1 MARAA
6 VREKLTAHLPQL
18 SLAERDRRWAGLRE
32 AMGRRGLDC
41 LLVWGTDRFYALGT
55 ANLRYL
61 THIAAKQGI
70 CCFPRRGD
78 PVAFVENIHMYHPY
92 PPYLLSQDWV
102 AEVRP
107 LTGIDAL
114 AGVVRDLG
122 QARGRLGIVG
132 YGSALQQHIIAYQ
145 EYEALREA
153 LPGAELV
160 DATDVL
166 DELRL
171 IKSPEEIALLE
182 RSGRLA
188 AAMVEA
194 LLAAARPGV
203 RECEVYAEMVRA
215 HIAAGGEPY
224 IFCFFSAD
232 PVDTCERYLL
242 HARPQPL
249 APTTRPLR
257 AGDLVLTEFHASCG
271 GYLTGVEFS
280 AFVGPPPGELARVHA
295 VAVESLQ
302 SGVERLR
309 PGAPLREVWE
319 AFRRPVQEAGMDYI
333 ECGFHGHGLG
343 SPEFPTVVYKPE
355 EPVLSGRGLE
365 AFTLRAGMV
374 LALNIDINDPHW
386 RKDVGIMLGDTV
398 VVGEDGP
405 RRLAEIPLHFPQL
418 PAEG

>member
-1 MARAA
+1 MARAP

-18 SLAERDRRWAGLRE
+18 SLAERDRRWTGLRE
-32 AMGRRGLDC
+32 AMGLRGLDC
-41 LLVWGTDRFYALGT
+41 LLVWGTDRFYGMGT

-70 CCFPRRGD
+70 CCFPRMGD
-78 PVAFVENIHMYHPY
+78 PVVFIENIHMYHPY
-92 PPYLLSQDWV
+92 GPYLLSQDWV

-107 LTGIDAL
+107 FTGIDAV

-122 QARGRLGIVG
+122 KARCRLGIVG

-153 LPGAELV
+153 LPDAELV
-160 DATDVL
+160 DVTDVL

-182 RSGRLA
+182 QSGRLA

-194 LLAAARPGV
+194 LLETARAGV

-232 PVDTCERYLL
+232 PVDFCERYLL
-242 HARPQPL
+242 HARPQPI
-249 APTTRPLR
+249 APTMRPLQG
-257 AGDLVLTEFHASCG
+257 GDLVLAEFHASYG

-280 AFVGPPPGELARVHA
+280 AFVGPPPSELARVHD
-295 VAVESLQ
+295 VAVECLRC
-302 SGVERLR
+302 GVERLR
-309 PGAPLREVWE
+309 PGVTLQEVWE
-319 AFRRPVQEAGMDYI
+319 ALRQPVQAAGMDYI
-333 ECGFHGHGLG
+333 ECGFHGHGVG
-343 SPEFPTVVYKPE
+343 SPEFPAVVYKPE

-365 AFTLRAGMV
+365 KFALRAGMV
-374 LALNIDINDPHW
+374 LALNIDIHDPHW

-398 VVGEDGP
+398 VVSESGA
-405 RRLAEIPLHFPQL
+405 RRLAGIPLHFPQV
-418 PAEG
+418 PAES

>member
-1 MARAA
+1 M
-6 VREKLTAHLPQL
+6 REPGPRPKLTAHLPQL
-18 SLAERDRRWAGLRE
+18 SLAERDRRWGALRE

-41 LLVWGTDRFYALGT
+41 LLVWGTDRFYGMGT

-70 CCFPRRGD
+70 CCFPRRAD
-78 PVAFVENIHMYHPY
+78 PIVFVENVHMYHPY
-92 PPYLLSQDWV
+92 GPYLLSQDWV
-102 AEVRP
+102 TDVRP
-107 LTGIDAL
+107 VTGMEAL
-114 AGVVRDLG
+114 AGAVRDLG
-122 QARGRLGIVG
+122 LARGRIGTVG
-132 YGSALQQHIIAYQ
+132 YGSALRQHIIAYQ
-145 EYEALREA
+145 EYQALGEA
-153 LPGAELV
+153 LPEAELV
-160 DATDVL
+160 DATEVL

-188 AAMVEA
+188 AAMVDA
-194 LLAAARPGV
+194 LLATAREGA

-232 PVDTCERYLL
+232 PVDDSERYLL

-249 APTTRPLR
+249 APTTRPL
-257 AGDLVLTEFHASCG
+257 APGDLVLTEFHASYG

-280 AFVGPPPGELARVHA
+280 AFVGPPPSELARVHA
-295 VAVESLQ
+295 VAVECLQ
-302 SGVERLR
+302 RGMERLR
-309 PGAPLREVWE
+309 PGVPLREVWE
-319 AFRRPVQEAGMDYI
+319 AFRRPVAAAGMDYI

-365 AFTLRAGMV
+365 AFELRSGMV
-374 LALNIDINDPHW
+374 LAINIDIHDPRW
-386 RKDVGIMLGDTV
+386 RRDVGIMLGDTAV
-398 VVGEDGP
+398 VTEDGP
-405 RRLAEIPLHFPQL
+405 RRLADIPLDFPEL
-418 PAEG
+418 PAR